1 MATQDTTQLK
11 EKIISTIRTRG
22 PSLPVHIAKEINMS
36 MLFASAFLSELISE
50 KKIKTSNLRVGS
62 SPLYL
67 IQGQEERLENFSN
80 YLKSKEKD
88 AFVLI
93 RDKSFLKDSKQEPAI
108 RVALRAIKDFAIPFK
123 KQDEIYWRYFKIP
136 ENEFVVQEKN
146 ETSTENKQEDKREVL
161 KENEDVKKQD
171 EKKLEE
177 SKAEEAGQEV
187 QEEIKESGE
196 DDLQIFDEEKKVKK
210 KVFRK
215 KTTKK
220 KASSKVNEKFFNSV
234 KGYLSLKEI
243 EILDIVGFSKDDLI
257 LKVKEKGEE
266 KILVAYNKKSLRE
279 EDLINAYKK
288 SQEFNL
294 KYLLLSFGEPLKKL
308 NNFIEAALSLERIEK
323 IDK

>member
-11 EKIISTIRTRG
+11 EKIISTISTRG

-67 IQGQEERLENFSN
+67 IKGQEEKLENFSN

-93 RDKSFLKDSKQEPAI
+93 REKKFLKDSNQEPAI
-108 RVALRAIKDFAIPFK
+108 RVALRAIKDFAIPFR
-123 KQDEIYWRYFKIP
+123 KQDEIHWRYFKIP
-136 ENEFVVQEKN
+136 ESEFGVQEKN
-146 ETSTENKQEDKREVL
+146 KTPIEDK
-161 KENEDVKKQD
+161 KEDKK
-171 EKKLEE
+171 EFLPETKEIKKDF
-177 SKAEEAGQEV
+177 K
-187 QEEIKESGE
+187 EEIKESKE

-210 KVFRK
+210 KVVRK

-220 KASSKVNEKFFNSV
+220 KTSSKVNEKFFNSV

-279 EDLINAYKK
+279 EDLIKAYKK

>member
-11 EKIISTIRTRG
+11 EKIISTIRSRG

-67 IQGQEERLENFSN
+67 IRGQEEKLENFSN

-93 RDKSFLKDSKQEPAI
+93 RDKSFLKDSNQEPAI

-136 ENEFVVQEKN
+136 ESEFESQEKDK
-146 ETSTENKQEDKREVL
+146 TSIEYKKEDKKEVL
-161 KENEDVKKQD
+161 KENEEIKKQD
-171 EKKLEE
+171 EKKVEE
-177 SKAEEAGQEV
+177 SKAEEVGQEI
-187 QEEIKESGE
+187 QEEIKESEE

-210 KVFRK
+210 KVVRK

-220 KASSKVNEKFFNSV
+220 KTSSKVNEKFFNSV
-234 KGYLSLKEI
+234 KSYLSLKEI

-279 EDLINAYKK
+279 EDLIKAYKK